1 MVDVN
6 KFESMQIGIASPQ
19 KIRFWSFGEV
29 KKPETINYRT
39 QKPERE
45 GLLMNV
51 SLVHLKI
58 GNVAVENFKVFS
70 IKTKSVNSVVYK
82 LHVQKYVATVWGILS

>member
-6 KFESMQIGIASPQ
+6 KFESMRIGIASPQ
-19 KIRFWSFGEV
+19 KIRYWSFGEV

-45 GLLMNV
+45 GLFDERSV
-51 SLVHLKI
+51 LKKT
-58 GNVAVENFKVFS
+58 GNVLVENLKVFS
-70 IKTKSVNSVVYK
+70 TKIKSVNFVVFK
-82 LHVQKYVATVWGILS
+82 